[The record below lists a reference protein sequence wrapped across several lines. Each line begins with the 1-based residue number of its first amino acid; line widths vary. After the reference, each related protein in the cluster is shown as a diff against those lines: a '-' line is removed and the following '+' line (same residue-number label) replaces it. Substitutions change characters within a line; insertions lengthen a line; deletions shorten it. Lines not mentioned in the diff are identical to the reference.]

1 MKYHAFSSPLLIIET
16 LQGYGPLWHKDY
28 FLPQRLDQKALYS
41 ASLYFS

>member
-28 FLPQRLDQKALYS
+28 FLPQIPDQQSLYS
-41 ASLYFS
+41 ASWDFS